1 MQQWYEGSF
10 WCVELN
16 AREMVRLRKCVER
29 VTALGAEPDPDGG
42 YGAIVNDALE
52 LFTPDGNKPT
62 PDLLAIQAEQ
72 YEEIGTWI

>member
-16 AREMVRLRKCVER
+16 TREMARLRKCVER
-29 VTALGAEPDPDGG
+29 VIADGAEPEPEGG
-42 YGAIVNDALE
+42 YGAIVNDALD
-52 LFTPDGNKPT
+52 LFKPDGGKPT